1 MGGAVT
7 EITFWPIVWN
17 DTFNPYQPNFPHQY
31 VGWMHSSAAGQ
42 CICSFNL
49 KPRPVEYKMSWIYLS
64 LCKPSPTVRL
74 FYAVIWK
81 MTHHHLFPLLQTAE
95 WKVILYS
102 KGTKGWCKDV
112 IINIE
117 YSDWNKLAQIWI
129 PFFLLTLSA
138 SLLTSSGQESWLGL
152 FVRRLH
158 VCTSFL
164 FAGSVIVLLYV
175 QWRWEDIKT
184 MISSSIWE

>member
-129 PFFLLTLSA
+129 PFFFSSHFLRAYSPAVVKSLDLA
-138 SLLTSSGQESWLGL
+138 FLCGGCMFAQVFSLLEVWLCC
-152 FVRRLH
+152 FM
-158 VCTSFL
+158 CS
-164 FAGSVIVLLYV
+164 
-175 QWRWEDIKT
+175 EDERI
-184 MISSSIWE
+184 